1 METARLRCVA
11 EVTGAVCLGL
21 VRLKWSAIFEK
32 LLPQAPRIHLLQAHR
47 ALLMKNKCLHL
58 HALLVRPDR
67 VIIQCLCG
75 ACSTLSKEDGSEE

>member
-11 EVTGAVCLGL
+11 EVTEDVCLGL
-21 VRLKWSAIFEK
+21 VRLKWSAFFEK
-32 LLPQAPRIHLLQAHR
+32 LLPQPPKFHLLQAHQ

-58 HALLVRPDR
+58 YALLTMPDR